1 MATEF
6 YRYVTGGP
14 WRNEAERKN
23 AEIVTLCDS
32 LGREYYVDKED
43 YATITTSTDV
53 RVNATFKL
61 PRANNHNNTHSH
73 AMDYSHVNV
82 DDPIQHPDEG
92 DVFTLTFHQA
102 MGKKKVKNNAANS
115 WKQVV
120 GFNFRAIVVEV
131 YRYKHQ
137 KHGRVVLDISQL

>member
-23 AEIVTLCDS
+23 AEVVTLCDN
-32 LGREYYVDKED
+32 LGREYYVEKED
-43 YATITTSTDV
+43 YATITTSNDV
-53 RVNATFKL
+53 RVDATFKL
-61 PRANNHNNTHSH
+61 PRANSRKQSQSH

-82 DDPIQHPDEG
+82 DEPIQHPDEG
-92 DVFTLTFHQA
+92 DELTLSLHRA
-102 MGKKKVKNNAANS
+102 KRGDRKS

-120 GFNFRAIVVEV
+120 GFNFRAVVVEV
-131 YRYKHQ
+131 YRYKYQ
-137 KHGRVVLDISQL
+137 KRGRVVLVISQLHT